1 MIEADLD
8 ADLCF
13 CLSAAID
20 WLALR
25 LTRAS
30 LLFELDL
37 LEDGDLGREYAGDGD
52 STGDLGEWV
61 NSVS

>member
-8 ADLCF
+8 ADFCF

-30 LLFELDL
+30 LLFVVVE
-37 LEDGDLGREYAGDGD
+37 LEDGDLAREYAGDGD
-52 STGDLGEWV
+52 LTGDLGEWV